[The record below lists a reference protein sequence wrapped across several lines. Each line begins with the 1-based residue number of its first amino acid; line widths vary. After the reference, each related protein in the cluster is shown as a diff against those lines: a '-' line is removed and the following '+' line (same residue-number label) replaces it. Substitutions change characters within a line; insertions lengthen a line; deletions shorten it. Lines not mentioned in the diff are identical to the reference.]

1 MSVRI
6 SIIAAVAKNGVI
18 GADNQ
23 LPWRLPEDLKNF
35 RRLTWGSPIIMGRK
49 TFDSIGKAL
58 PGRFNIV
65 ITRNSS
71 SSFPDCATAD
81 SPMEAINIAEKNMG
95 ENNNDEIF
103 IIGGAEI
110 YRQTMELA
118 DKMYL
123 TEIEQCAEGDAKFP
137 EFSKTEW
144 RQTART
150 PFTSGEN
157 MHFSFTTYERAGEGE

>member
-1 MSVRI
+1 MSARI
-6 SIIAAVAKNGVI
+6 SIIAAVAKNGII

-23 LPWRLPEDLKNF
+23 LPWRLSEDLKNF
-35 RRLTWGSPIIMGRK
+35 RRLTWGSPVIMGRK
-49 TFDSIGKAL
+49 TFDSIGKPL

-71 SSFPDCATAD
+71 SSFPGCTTAD
-81 SPMEAINIAEKNMG
+81 SPAEAITIAKKNLG
-95 ENNNDEIF
+95 ENDTGEIF

-110 YRQTMELA
+110 YRQTMSLA

-123 TEIEQCAEGDAKFP
+123 TEIEQSAEGDARFP

-144 RQTART
+144 RQTEKT
-150 PFTSGEN
+150 PSANDEN
-157 MHFSFTTYERAGEGE
+157 MRFCFTTYERTGEGG